1 MKKHDTLSRE
11 ELLRHAL
18 EECLEED
25 LSFVPPEREIARTHR
40 FSEGFERTMG
50 EYMEELSEASKN
62 TGVRKHFSRR
72 YAGWAA
78 CVLLFLLCGGLF
90 YYVVPFPS
98 GGGSVT
104 EGIQNESGSGAADSA
119 AAPEASEE
127 TVEEA
132 ADTESAD
139 AGGSEP
145 KESPEKRIYCGQVV
159 YPARQQ
165 EVPGALDYVTVLV
178 NCPVQDKNSPVLF
191 LTIGNTG
198 EVDIEYFS
206 RYALEVQLDG
216 VWYTIPFQEEM
227 EGEWLALEAG
237 MAVDEEIDLSGCRID
252 YGAEQYRLVACVG
265 EELIGAEFTFEGAF
279 TEEEK

>member
-1 MKKHDTLSRE
+1 MKKHDTLSKE

-25 LSFVPPEREIARTHR
+25 LSFIPPEREIARTHR
-40 FSEGFERTMG
+40 FSEGFEKIMG
-50 EYMEELSEASKN
+50 EYMEELSEASKS
-62 TGVRKHFSRR
+62 TKAGKLFSKR

-78 CVLLFLLCGGLF
+78 CVLLFFLCGGLF
-90 YYVVPFPS
+90 YYVMPFPS

-104 EGIQNESGSGAADSA
+104 EGIQSESGSGAADSA
-119 AAPEASEE
+119 AAPEE
-127 TVEEA
+127 TAVEEA
-132 ADTESAD
+132 AEAESAD

-145 KESPEKRIYCGQVV
+145 KESPEKRVYCGQAV

-165 EVPGALDYVTVLV
+165 EVPGTLDYATVLV

-198 EVDIEYFS
+198 EEDIEYFN

-216 VWYTIPFQEEM
+216 TWYTIPFQEEM
-227 EGEWLALEAG
+227 EGKWLALEAG

-252 YGAEQYRLVACVG
+252 YGAEQYRLVVCIG
-265 EELIGAEFTFEGAF
+265 KELVGAEFTFEGAF

>member
-40 FSEGFERTMG
+40 FSEGFEKTMG
-50 EYMEELSEASKN
+50 DYVKELSEASKSIEAK
-62 TGVRKHFSRR
+62 KHFSYQ
-72 YAGWAA
+72 YAKWAA
-78 CVLLFLLCGGLF
+78 CIVLFLLCGGLF
-90 YYVVPFPS
+90 YSMIPFPS
-98 GGGSVT
+98 GSGAMT
-104 EGIQNESGSGAADSA
+104 EGIQNESASEATDSA
-119 AAPEASEE
+119 APMEIAEE
-127 TVEEA
+127 TE
-132 ADTESAD
+132 DAD
-139 AGGSEP
+139 AGKG
-145 KESPEKRIYCGQVV
+145 ESGGAPDKTVYCGQAV

-165 EVPGALDYVTVLV
+165 EVPGALEHATVLV

-198 EVDIEYFS
+198 EEDIKYFN

-216 VWYTIPFQEEM
+216 IWYMVPFEEEM
-227 EGEWLALEAG
+227 EGEWLTLEAG
-237 MAVDEEIDLSGCRID
+237 MAVDEEIDLSGCKID
-252 YGAEQYRLVACVG
+252 YGAKQYRLVACVG